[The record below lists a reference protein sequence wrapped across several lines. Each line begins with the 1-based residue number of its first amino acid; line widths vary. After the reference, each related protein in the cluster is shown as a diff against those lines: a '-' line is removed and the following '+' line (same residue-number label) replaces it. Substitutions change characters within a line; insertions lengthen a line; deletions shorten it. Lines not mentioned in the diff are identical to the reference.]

1 MATRK
6 AKKCAVSRSA
16 DQPKNILIGEPLM
29 GIDLKD
35 NNSFESINDIYH
47 SVGRTSRTAS
57 EAFKDAD
64 YAQAIWKY
72 RTDTQQA
79 IEFLKDAVIG
89 MAIVCLPF
97 GIIYLFFEGFIIWAR
112 GA

>member
-1 MATRK
+1 
-6 AKKCAVSRSA
+6 
-16 DQPKNILIGEPLM
+16 M

-35 NNSFESINDIYH
+35 NNSFESTSDIYH
-47 SVGRTSRTAS
+47 SVGRTSRTVS

-79 IEFLKDAVIG
+79 LEFLKDALIG
-89 MAIVCLPF
+89 MAIIALPF

-112 GA
+112 G